1 MKHDLT
7 INKLPGHETKGKV
20 MGIQVKAGDSIK
32 AGDLLFTIESG
43 KGNMDFLSDF
53 DGTLDSLTVAEGQTV
68 KKNEKIGEVT
78 GERVEGKIKA
88 KPTTKKPAA
97 KKAGKTSYSFGI
109 SKPQKKDMHA
119 DLVVIGGGPGGY
131 VAAIRGAQAGL
142 SVILVEAN
150 KLGGTCLNWGC
161 IPTKAL
167 ASSVSVLEKI
177 REAEDFGFEVPGVEV
192 NMQRV
197 IERKDEVVS
206 TLVGGIGHLMEVNQI
221 EVIEGKAF
229 SIDEKTVGVKTKKL
243 DAKISFGNLILAMG
257 SECFYLPIEG
267 HDDPDLLTS
276 KELLELTEVPESL
289 TIIGGGVIGMEFA
302 FIYNALGTKV
312 NVVEFLPQI
321 LNLLDEDAA
330 DVIRESAEE
339 KGIRLFEGHAAASIQ
354 TTLDGQKLVVVKKG
368 DETQYLT
375 SEKVA
380 MAVGRRANINS
391 MDLAKLGVELN
402 ERGNGVEVNDYL
414 QTSNPKIY
422 AIGDLTNKLQ
432 LAHVASHQGIV
443 AVDHIKGSDQKMR
456 YEWVPSAI
464 FTNPEVGH
472 VGMTEKQAE
481 AEGVDVLV
489 GKFPLAA
496 NGKALAMGEPA
507 GFVKIIAEKESKA
520 IIGGTIVGAHGT
532 DMVAT
537 ITNLIV
543 AQRSLDEAEHVI
555 YAHPTTA
562 ESIHEAIL
570 GAEGR
575 ALHFG

>member
-7 INKLPGHETKGKV
+7 VNKLPGHETKGKV
-20 MGIQVKAGDSIK
+20 MGIQKKAGDTINP
-32 AGDLLFTIESG
+32 GDLLFTIESG
-43 KGNMDFLSDF
+43 KGNMEFFSEF
-53 DGTLDSLTVAEGQTV
+53 QGTLDALNVEEGQVV
-68 KKNEKIGEVT
+68 KKNEKIGQVT
-78 GERVEGKIKA
+78 GEHVAGKKA
-88 KPTTKKPAA
+88 TKASAPAKKKTTKSTT
-97 KKAGKTSYSFGI
+97 GYSFGI
-109 SKPQKKDMHA
+109 SKPAKKDLHA
-119 DLVVIGGGPGGY
+119 DLVVVGGGPGGY

-142 SVILVEAN
+142 SVILIEEH
-150 KLGGTCLNWGC
+150 KLGGTCLNYGC

-177 REAEDFGFEVPGVEV
+177 HESENFGFGVSDV
-192 NMQRV
+192 AINMNRV

-206 TLVGGIGHLMEVNQI
+206 TLVGGVAHLMESNQI

-229 SIDEKTVGVKTKKL
+229 SIDENMVGVKTKKL
-243 DAKISFGNLILAMG
+243 DAKITFEKLILAMG
-257 SECFYLPIEG
+257 STCFYLPIEG
-267 HDDPDLLTS
+267 HEDPELLTS
-276 KELLELTEVPESL
+276 KELLELTEVPKSL

-302 FIYNALGTKV
+302 FIYRALGAEV

-339 KGIRLFEGHAAASIQ
+339 KGIRLFEGHAACSIQ
-354 TTLDGQKLVVVKKG
+354 TTLDGQKLVVVKLG
-368 DETQYLT
+368 DEKKYLT

-380 MAVGRRANINS
+380 MAVGRRANLNS
-391 MDLAKLGVELN
+391 MDLEKLGVDLN
-402 ERGNGVEVNDYL
+402 ERKNGVAVDGFMR
-414 QTSNPKIY
+414 TSNPKVY

-443 AVDHIKGSDQKMR
+443 AVDHIKGSEQEMR
-456 YEWVPSAI
+456 YDWVPSAI

-472 VGMTEKQAE
+472 VGMTEKQALADGIE
-481 AEGVDVLV
+481 ILV

-507 GFVKIIAEKESKA
+507 GFVKIIAEKTSKT
-520 IIGGTIVGAHGT
+520 IIGGTVVGVHGT
-532 DMVAT
+532 DMIAT

-543 AQRSLDEAEHVI
+543 AQKSLEEAEHVI

-570 GAEGR
+570 ASQGR
-575 ALHFG
+575 AIHFG